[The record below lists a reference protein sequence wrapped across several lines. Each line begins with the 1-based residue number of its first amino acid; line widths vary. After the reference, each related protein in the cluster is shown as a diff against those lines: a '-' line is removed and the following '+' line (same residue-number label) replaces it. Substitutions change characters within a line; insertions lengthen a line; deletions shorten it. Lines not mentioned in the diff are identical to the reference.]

1 MLGRRLAKQVGHMF
15 RLMVEIALVHQDQ
28 SQTPQEIDMARIIL
42 EIDLETTI
50 IQETDLVIIQDLA
63 VELAPLVAIPEVK
76 VDLASKAASS
86 TTTIILLR
94 IENLEIHLQELV
106 QAQLDPVALLREAI
120 KVQTNHLLWLPC
132 RIKIG

>member
-28 SQTPQEIDMARIIL
+28 SQTPQEIDMARIIP

-106 QAQLDPVALLREAI
+106 QVQLDPVALLREAI

>member
-28 SQTPQEIDMARIIL
+28 SQTRQEIDMARIIL
-42 EIDLETTI
+42 EIDLEPTI
-50 IQETDLVIIQDLA
+50 IQETDWVIIQDLA

-86 TTTIILLR
+86 TTTIILLQ

>member
-42 EIDLETTI
+42 EIDLEPTI

>member
-28 SQTPQEIDMARIIL
+28 SQTRLEIDMARIIL
-42 EIDLETTI
+42 EIDLEPTI

-86 TTTIILLR
+86 TTTIILLQ

>member
-28 SQTPQEIDMARIIL
+28 SQTRLEIDMARIIL
-42 EIDLETTI
+42 EIDLEPTI

-76 VDLASKAASS
+76 VDLASKAANS